1 MKYVITESKLERVI
15 FKYLDMKLDGIEK
28 RKGIFID
35 TVFGFPNEKYGVLGW
50 EESGILEINYELINE
65 IENLFG
71 YELPETLNIIVRY
84 VEDRYNL
91 EVKDTDI
98 VLEIE

>member
-1 MKYVITESKLERVI
+1 MKYIITESRLDKVI
-15 FKYLDMKLDGIEK
+15 FKFLDMKLDGIEK
-28 RKGIFID
+28 RKGEFTD

-50 EESGILEINYELINE
+50 EESGILEINYELIDE

-71 YELPETLNIIVRY
+71 HELPDALDVIGRY

-91 EVKDTDI
+91 KVKDTDI